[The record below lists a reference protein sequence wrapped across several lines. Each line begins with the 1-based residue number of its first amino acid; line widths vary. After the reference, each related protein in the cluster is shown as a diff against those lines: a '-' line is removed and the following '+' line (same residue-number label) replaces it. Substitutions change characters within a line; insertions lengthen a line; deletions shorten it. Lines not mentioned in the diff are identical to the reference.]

1 MQPILILS
9 KVKHAE
15 FLPPEFLEGV
25 MELVSLACAA
35 YTNRGTDKYEGLL
48 QQLPADYRDSY
59 HKIIAMGNQY
69 VVTLF
74 FAQRSKESMA
84 TMEVGHLVKEEDETL
99 QFAYFREVRRKIF
112 SRLVLVLFL
121 AALN

>member
-1 MQPILILS
+1 
-9 KVKHAE
+9 
-15 FLPPEFLEGV
+15 
-25 MELVSLACAA
+25 
-35 YTNRGTDKYEGLL
+35 
-48 QQLPADYRDSY
+48 
-59 HKIIAMGNQY
+59 MGNQY